1 MWCCVRVLL
10 LVAVSAAISTSAH
23 AQNPQRWNGPYIG
36 ANIGYGWADIG
47 GSVTAVDQNGN
58 PVFGP
63 ASHSIDA
70 DGMFGGVQVGFNR
83 RMGNFFVG
91 LEADLQTAD
100 ISGSSTTSG
109 PGFTY
114 AASASVDWF
123 GTARVR
129 GGYATNTMLVY
140 ATAGIAFGNVDYDA
154 TFKTGNTSVHLSGDD
169 THVGLVLGAG
179 VELALRSNWSLKFEY
194 QYLNFGNQGASGS
207 YSSTTTTPV
216 VCEDDIVTSTV
227 RSNVDTDIHTLR
239 VGLNYSFGAPPRHQ
253 PLKP

>member
-100 ISGSSTTSG
+100 ISGSSSTPVLAS
-109 PGFTY
+109 
-114 AASASVDWF
+114 SASVDWF

-129 GGYATNTMLVY
+129 GGFATDTMLIYATGGL
-140 ATAGIAFGNVDYDA
+140 AFGHVDFNA
-154 TFKTGNTSVHLSGDD
+154 TYNNGGALVSLSGDG
-169 THVGLVLGAG
+169 TQLGFVLGAG
-179 VELALRSNWSLKFEY
+179 VELALRSNWSLKIEY
-194 QYLNFGNQGASGS
+194 QYLNFGDQSASDS
-207 YSSTTTTPV
+207 YSWTTGERCPTTHTNTV
-216 VCEDDIVTSTV
+216 TTDI
-227 RSNVDTDIHTLR
+227 DTDIHTLR

>member
-1 MWCCVRVLL
+1 MLRCVRVLL

-36 ANIGYGWADIG
+36 ANLGYGWADIG

-100 ISGSSTTSG
+100 ISGSSSTPVLTS
-109 PGFTY
+109 
-114 AASASVDWF
+114 SASVDWF

-129 GGYATNTMLVY
+129 GGYATDTMLVY
-140 ATAGIAFGNVDYDA
+140 ATGGIAFGHVDFDA
-154 TFKTGNTSVHLSGDD
+154 TYNNGGALVSLSGDG
-169 THVGLVLGAG
+169 TQVGFVLGAG
-179 VELALRSNWSLKFEY
+179 VELALRSTWSLKIEY
-194 QYLNFGNQGASGS
+194 QYLNFGAQSASDS
-207 YSSTTTTPV
+207 YSWTT
-216 VCEDDIVTSTV
+216 TSTV
-227 RSNVDTDIHTLR
+227 NCRTVRTTNTHTVTADLDTDIHTLR
-239 VGLNYSFGAPPRHQ
+239 VGLNYAFGPPPRHQ